1 MKFIT
6 SSCFLSLGIGLALIT
21 PVLAEEVPAVVLRQ
35 SRGPGITAIAAPGGE
50 GKGYVFSENNGW
62 TCPTPSLS
70 IGGFGSGGNDW
81 ANDFTSYA
89 SAGSGISNFGAG
101 VGLTIPLGMKYR
113 KSCYDFAKSLAAKAH
128 AQSEQV
134 QRNNQLTL
142 LRQCYWLLRYRINL
156 EQPAFAEGGA
166 FSSLQSCKTYTPKI
180 VQGGSNEKV
189 QGGSNEKVQ
198 GGSNNSG
205 NRVNTDIPELN
216 PPLYEIAPPPASNQ
230 ILLGR

>member
-50 GKGYVFSENNGW
+50 GKYIFSENNGW

-128 AQSEQV
+128 AQSEEV

-166 FSSLQSCKTYTPKI
+166 FSSLQSCKTYTP
-180 VQGGSNEKV
+180 EM
-189 QGGSNEKVQ
+189 VQ

-205 NRVNTDIPELN
+205 NSSNNSGNRVNTAIPVLI
-216 PPLYEIAPPPASNQ
+216 PPLSEIAPPPASNQ
-230 ILLGR
+230 ILRDR